1 MDLTQQNA
9 LLDKFDNW
17 FNSAGHGAITS
28 ANDVMLSP
36 RNILEENRRRYRML
50 LSQKDLERKRR
61 DLSALPST
69 KSRSIVDSIADN
81 FIAEYFQD
89 PDSISFTAKST
100 TDPEADQLAAW
111 LTQIF
116 YYRSQYTF
124 PFYAWHEASIK
135 AGLVDGVEAAYVYWK
150 KESYTKKAAK
160 QFLYVDP
167 ATGIPSEIDKKAY
180 DAAKK
185 AGFGDNVAEY
195 QPEDEVTVTDSW
207 WVDKLIPGEQ
217 VRWDVTAPFMDVNQ
231 GQWCCLSLRWKMD
244 TIKSHIKSGLFDA
257 ISETELEEHQQAK
270 KDSRNAD
277 RLRFTIDP
285 DKLQHDDL
293 SLISVNI
300 FFAKKGCQWQVQFSL
315 EGQELSGWKDVND
328 VFFAGRPVNRLP
340 VVIGYNR
347 SNLHEEFG
355 CGIPFLISSHEDE
368 YSQTRNNVQDAAN
381 AKLQK
386 KWRISKGS
394 DVNIDD
400 LVNRPAFYAD
410 AGEVEAVNDHADM
423 MPAMRTNDAQS
434 ADINSLV
441 PVDMMNM
448 GRSVAPK
455 GMNQT
460 LGTVQLSQQDSS
472 LKRNNML
479 MLRNQTF
486 MVPLLFLIAELEMAF
501 ETDETVARV
510 AAKRAGITAPEVMG
524 QLDLTKL
531 DFPINVSINAGMG
544 SVPRYQKAQN
554 LMQIAGWRQQ
564 NNVPTDSLQI
574 AGQLNVLAGFDKDS
588 FLPAQPPSPPP
599 PPVEYKA
606 TINMDI
612 ALLPPEA
619 QQYLL
624 QVMMS
629 GQMGVTAK
637 IDDSQ
642 TQKMLNQMQ
651 QNGGMGAPPNIRPT
665 IDATGPEALGMSEG
679 GQSAG
684 GMS

>member
-1 MDLTQQNA
+1 MELSKQTA
-9 LLDKFDNW
+9 LLAKFDNW
-17 FNSAGHGAITS
+17 FNSAGYGGVSSI
-28 ANDVMLSP
+28 NDVVLSP

-124 PFYAWHEASIK
+124 PFYAWHEQSIK
-135 AGLVDGVEAAYVYWK
+135 AGLVDGLECAYVYWK
-150 KESYTKKAAK
+150 KDSYTKKAPK
-160 QFLYVDP
+160 QYLYVDP
-167 ATGIPSEIDKKAY
+167 QTGIPGEIDKKAY
-180 DAAKK
+180 DAAIK
-185 AGFGDNVAEY
+185 AGFGDNVAAIE
-195 QPEDEVTVTDSW
+195 PEEEVTVTDSW
-207 WVDKLIPGEQ
+207 WIDKLIPGEQ
-217 VRWDVTAPFMDVNQ
+217 VRWDMTAPYMDVNQ
-231 GQWCCLSLRWKMD
+231 GQWCCLTLRWPIE
-244 TIKSHIKSGLFDA
+244 TIQNHIKSGLFDA
-257 ISETELEEHQQAK
+257 ISTKELTEWQTAK

-277 RLRFTIDP
+277 RLRFTIDA
-285 DKLQHDDL
+285 DKLQRDDL

-300 FFAKKGCQWQVQFSL
+300 FFFKKGCQWQVQFSL
-315 EGQELSGWKDVND
+315 EGDTELSGFKDVNE

-340 VVIGYNR
+340 VIIGYNR
-347 SNLHEEFG
+347 SNIHEEFG

-368 YSQTRNNVQDAAN
+368 YSQTRNNIQDAAN
-381 AKLQK
+381 MKLQR

-410 AGEVEAVNDHADM
+410 QGEVEAVNDHADM
-423 MPAMRTNDAQS
+423 MPAMRTNDSQS

-486 MVPLLFLIAELEMAF
+486 MQPLLYLIAELEMAF

-510 AAKRAGITAPEVMG
+510 AAKRAGITAPETMG

-544 SVPRYQKAQN
+544 SIPRYQKAQN
-554 LMQIAGWRQQ
+554 LMQIAGWRMQ
-564 NNVPTDSLQI
+564 NNVPTDTISI

-588 FLPAQPPSPPP
+588 FLPSEEPPP
-599 PPVEYKA
+599 PPPKVEYKA
-606 TINMDI
+606 TVNMDV

-619 QQYLL
+619 QQFLL
-624 QVMMS
+624 QTMMN
-629 GQMGVTAK
+629 GGMDVTAK
-637 IDDSQ
+637 VDDEK

-651 QNGGMGAPPNIRPT
+651 QNGGMGAPPDIRPIT
-665 IDATGPEALGMSEG
+665 DATGPEAQGM
-679 GQSAG
+679 SAG
-684 GMS
+684 GQHGGY